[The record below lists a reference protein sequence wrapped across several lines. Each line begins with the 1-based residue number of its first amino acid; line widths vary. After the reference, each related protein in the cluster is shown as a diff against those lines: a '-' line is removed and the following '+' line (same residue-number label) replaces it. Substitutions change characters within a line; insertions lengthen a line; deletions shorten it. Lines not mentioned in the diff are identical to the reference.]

1 MKREEQNKMTTEKM
15 GTSVETLLIA
25 LGAHSFQDAVSIAQT
40 EEEPVAAARKLTET
54 AFTRGS
60 ADNIT
65 CIVVKFHHE
74 KLDPKETHQHLEAES
89 QPKETQ
95 KNSQAAPWPEESQ
108 PTSKPEPE
116 ETRQS

>member
-1 MKREEQNKMTTEKM
+1 MKQEEQNKIRTEWLVIYRRSTGNLS
-15 GTSVETLLIA
+15 GT
-25 LGAHSFQDAVSIAQT
+25 SFQDAVSIAQS

-74 KLDPKETHQHLEAES
+74 EADPRDAEVEMPTIS
-89 QPKETQ
+89 R
-95 KNSQAAPWPEESQ
+95 AEESQ
-108 PTSKPEPE
+108 PSSKEEEPE
-116 ETRQS
+116 KTQNS